1 VNTHA
6 APTELLSCGPPT
18 MAVLPSADS
27 ATARPCA
34 AKPTAP
40 LPTSLFPCWVQT
52 PPLRVN
58 THAAPAEEPRGA
70 SLIPP
75 TRAVLPSADD
85 ATESPCWAGPAA
97 PVPTS
102 LLPCWVHTPPLRV
115 NTHTAP
121 APPPSRS
128 RPTMTVLPSTDTAT
142 GKSWVALE
150 PTPLPTSLGPCCTK
164 SASEGCAG
172 PSSAAAA
179 ITAMA
184 PPRPR
189 RTPRRLA
196 KSNQRASSEV
206 ARPHFASAHEIV
218 SAIGCIRPL
227 QRAQTR

>member
-1 VNTHA
+1 HPRRTDRVVVLRPAHDGGVAVGGQRDGA
-6 APTELLSCGPPT
+6 ALRGEANRAAADQLVSLLGPNP
-18 MAVLPSADS
+18 AAAGEHPRRAGRGAKGGVVHPAHESGDAGG
-27 ATARPCA
+27 RPCGGGQA
-34 AKPTAP
+34 A
-40 LPTSLFPCWVQT
+40 
-52 PPLRVN
+52 R
-58 THAAPAEEPRGA
+58 
-70 SLIPP
+70 
-75 TRAVLPSADD
+75 
-85 ATESPCWAGPAA
+85 
-97 PVPTS
+97 VPTS
-102 LLPCWVHTPPLRV
+102 LLPCWVHPPPLRV